1 MEKNSQRLL
10 NLANKRFSEVIRDG
24 FQLFARNYGTL
35 ILPLAVF
42 QIIIYILNS
51 FLLTDLNLYVS
62 SIEINIMDLMEQA
75 VITPSDLNSIAQFLF
90 FSIALLFVQNLI
102 GALVITIAMC
112 SVSNYIYNRY
122 IYTETTFYPSF
133 KSAFNTKIFLV
144 ILILGILLPL
154 SSILLI
160 PSIFIFAFF
169 IFLVFTYNIKGIKK
183 PAHEARRV
191 AKGAF
196 WKIICVFI
204 INVMIISTIRIF
216 YTSFISIFFSPN
228 PNWFNPATRNYGM
241 IILYDILINLV
252 DILLAPLFIC
262 LLTALFA
269 SQKSRKD
276 LGSSY
281 QQRAYYVREEEYEP
295 PSYLVKEKMETSE
308 KDYIQEIQIEGKFYC
323 PYCGVLV
330 DRPKKFCPRCG
341 ESLSFIDN

>member
-10 NLANKRFSEVIRDG
+10 NLANKRFSEIIRDG

-75 VITPSDLNSIAQFLF
+75 VITPSDLNTIAQFLF
-90 FSIALLFVQNLI
+90 LSIALLFVQNLI
-102 GALVITIAMC
+102 GAIVITIAMC
-112 SVSNYIYNRY
+112 SVSNYVYNRY
-122 IYTETTFYPSF
+122 IYTEITFSTSF
-133 KSAFNTKIFLV
+133 KSAFNMKIFLV
-144 ILILGILLPL
+144 ILILGIFLPL

-169 IFLVFTYNIKGIKK
+169 IFLVFTYNIKGIEK

-196 WKIICVFI
+196 WKIICIFI
-204 INVMIISTIRIF
+204 INVMLISTIRIF
-216 YTSFISIFFSPN
+216 YSSFIGIFFSPN
-228 PNWFNPATRNYGM
+228 PEWFNPATRNYGM

-269 SQKSRKD
+269 VQKSKKD

-281 QQRAYYVREEEYEP
+281 QQRAYYVREEEYK
-295 PSYLVKEKMETSE
+295 PSSYQVKEKMETSE
-308 KDYIQEIQIEGKFYC
+308 KVYERDIRIEGKFYC
-323 PYCGVLV
+323 PYCGALV
-330 DRPKKFCPRCG
+330 DSPKKFCPRCG